1 LAQKGARV
9 VREAGELIGEALKV
23 LGFNPYFALTL
34 DLASGFTEESLGAST
49 FSADPRVVADCGASF
64 VEGLSRHKILAWG
77 VSRTRAKARD
87 AVPKMGVG
95 LSEPTCRS
103 GLQTARCCGV
113 QKAWW

>member
-1 LAQKGARV
+1 MDKGRAQQVLARID
-9 VREAGELIGEALKV
+9 EI
-23 LGFNPYFALTL
+23 
-34 DLASGFTEESLGAST
+34 
-49 FSADPRVVADCGASF
+49 
-64 VEGLSRHKILAWG
+64 LSWG

-103 GLQTARCCGV
+103 GLQTARCCCV